1 MQRRDTPS
9 HDFYIKNIAH
19 LLRYKSDQR
28 LAPYDITESQARLLG
43 HIYGAQRSEQEISR
57 RYLSQA
63 MQISGPSV
71 TSLLNNLE
79 KKGLISRCSGSE
91 DGRTMRIELS
101 QKAIILL
108 NEMSDILNMITQDLL
123 VGFSE
128 EEKIAFLMF
137 LKRAYKNLGM
147 DSHI

>member
-1 MQRRDTPS
+1 
-9 HDFYIKNIAH
+9 
-19 LLRYKSDQR
+19 
-28 LAPYDITESQARLLG
+28 
-43 HIYGAQRSEQEISR
+43 
-57 RYLSQA
+57 
-63 MQISGPSV
+63 
-71 TSLLNNLE
+71 
-79 KKGLISRCSGSE
+79 
-91 DGRTMRIELS
+91 MRIELS
-101 QKAIILL
+101 QKAMILL